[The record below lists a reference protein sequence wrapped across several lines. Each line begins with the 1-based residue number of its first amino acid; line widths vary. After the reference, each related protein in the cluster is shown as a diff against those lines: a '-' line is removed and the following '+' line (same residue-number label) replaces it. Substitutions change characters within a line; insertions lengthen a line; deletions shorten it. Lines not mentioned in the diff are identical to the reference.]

1 MGRIW
6 MPGGG
11 GGADLDVVTAGANN
25 VEAGKVIVGPDGEP
39 LTGMLTNLSQNP
51 DTQYADGNT
60 TPVIKGDAAFVQSN
74 MDGVKRA
81 LIRYD
86 GSSVR
91 GKAII
96 QPNTLI
102 GIPQADMATAGSL
115 TAAKLAQGQSAFG
128 LTGTYKGLGNAAAAD
143 VRKGKT
149 FSTASLSNATGTMA
163 EKGAA
168 TYTPKTTAQ
177 TIAANQY
184 LTGVQTIAGDANLV
198 AGNIKKNVTIFGVKG
213 TWEGYVANALD
224 LYYRGSNPG
233 GMAFYSGIASEYVNS
248 LDTDRIT
255 IHYNTENT
263 TGNTSYVAVASAS
276 LYNLTG
282 YTGVAVRVSV
292 NKNLSSSNT
301 SFSLVAGNESMTLS
315 AYGNPPAN
323 QKVFGSITI
332 GASNANYTANLTA
345 NTEYEFLIPF
355 DYGAHSLT
363 SRVGIKLR
371 GFSKSY
377 TKFMIHQIRLY

>member
-1 MGRIW
+1 

-11 GGADLDVVTAGANN
+11 GGADLDVVTAGASN

-74 MDGVKRA
+74 TDGVKRA

-149 FSTASLSNATGTMA
+149 FSTASLSNAAGTMA

-213 TWEGYVANALD
+213 AWEGYVANALD
-224 LYYRGSNPG
+224 LYYRGVNNSGLKILPETPNTGGYPQDPSGSVIFTTDHIEYERPGSNTKYG
-233 GMAFYSGIASEYVNS
+233 AV
-248 LDTDRIT
+248 IT
-255 IHYNTENT
+255 
-263 TGNTSYVAVASAS
+263 SSS
-276 LYNLTG
+276 YNLTG
-282 YTGVAVRVSV
+282 YNGVAIRYRLT
-292 NKNLSSSNT
+292 KNTYSSATGAIEVWDDKPRISPYDSGDLGGKKYGSLDIKAT
-301 SFSLVAGNESMTLS
+301 SSTYFS
-315 AYGNPPAN
+315 
-323 QKVFGSITI
+323 
-332 GASNANYTANLTA
+332 
-345 NTEYEFLIPF
+345 TEREYLIPF
-355 DYGAHSLT
+355 DEGSHSLT
-363 SRVGIKLR
+363 SKISVVFR
-371 GFSKSY
+371 GQAFDDNGTNTGNMMY
-377 TKFMIHQIRLY
+377 IYQIRLY